1 MRFFKNSVSFIA
13 VMCVCSA
20 ASAALVASSSGR
32 VGVIGS
38 TATASRRLPSL
49 SNIIKTTTGT
59 TTTTTTGT
67 TTDGTTGT
75 GLLSDPEC
83 IDDYRECMKS
93 DTACGPE
100 FEECTT
106 NVLFHGHMGEC
117 FSTLYQCS
125 ANAINRLFGTSNLNA
140 LSDVKAYVAGTNNT
154 EVARFAYPTDGS
166 VMGIDIIGAATR
178 NKLDTSD
185 CVKKYKRCLNKD
197 NVCGEDFELCT
208 SDSEFKRQ
216 AAMCDSTLARCQKE
230 GFQQLFGVDIT
241 TKPSN
246 KNLVPKSDGDIRS
259 WINDG
264 ATLAAANAVN
274 TCYKVVDNCFANAC
288 AKNPYS
294 CVEDVDWT
302 VVNSAQSIVNSGIDI
317 DTVDYTNKTGRQMAA
332 DVRKFFRTSCTDT
345 IGSNQYC
352 FMTFNDGKKPTKAD
366 LADEDL
372 REDIFGEAYATR
384 KTILNTKVN
393 ELAKTFDTTARQKC
407 IETFK
412 SCAVRSCGGGSGAAC
427 YSRVFGDQGDKSI
440 NGDSVYSDI
449 ENGCAAVVNADANC
463 RFMAAMQGANNTYTY
478 EMGGT
483 TDTFAILFPHYDSM
497 GRASATSQVV
507 AALNADLSTAY
518 NAAAI
523 ENMKKQCSNVVS
535 NCVKSMCGTD
545 YQNCYRNRND
555 IRVSTYATDSDNFNK
570 SMNRVG
576 GVLDYTI
583 VQGLCM
589 STVKSADAC
598 AESLAIAKVGI
609 RDAQSDTTAGWGDG
623 KLTTVSNAWRDSSTN
638 YGYEYNMTDY
648 VQQVDANGNKICT
661 CKNGGTDVC
670 GYENNG
676 NNDCQEPYM
685 IEKDIQLSDAA
696 ATTLFQTVLADIET
710 EVQAKYNAKLTH
722 EQNVCLAQN
731 SNSDKVRYSNPSA
744 PFVWAKLRGKMPST
758 YSAMGLGENDSV
770 PSNDLYNSFCRV
782 KITLQSDDKDI
793 QNLLVGNK
801 ITVTEARD
809 GAFGI
814 DGLARDKT
822 TTVGSGKNETTAYFA
837 IGDSFTCGSWVSDET
852 LDAISQKVAANA
864 RRDAG
869 QGSQADK
876 NVKLWTT
883 LGAGVLGTA
892 GSYIGMNALQTN
904 GYSLGGLLRRNTSSS
919 VNYIPSD
926 EQLKAADKCLSQI
939 AEAETAYNE
948 ADLVDDNDQTASTTM
963 KTLEDKAKDAL
974 KYAQDAG
981 IKTNIRFHSLDMAS
995 GYAWTTE
1002 RDTVLDNLEAELNK
1016 PNLENEYKDNLSRV
1030 RSWLKS
1036 DTASK
1041 PSSRITT
1048 AIDELNGSNG
1058 SFFHTSKIVA
1068 KDLYEITNGKS
1079 VHLQSYKPNLES
1091 LKKDCQAVKDH
1102 KENESDRK
1110 SRLTKNLVAAG
1121 VGGVATTLLAN
1132 GIVSSAQKAKYETAA
1147 NDAVRDWMDNIGSKI
1162 HCYVGTN
1169 QVGSFGD
1176 IVGLEIRED
1185 NY

>member
-1 MRFFKNSVSFIA
+1 MRFFRNSVSFIA

-49 SNIIKTTTGT
+49 SNVIKTTTGT
-59 TTTTTTGT
+59 TTTTTSGT

-125 ANAINRLFGTSNLNA
+125 AAAINRLFGTSNLSA
-140 LSDVKAYVAGTNNT
+140 LSSVSSYVAGTNNT
-154 EVARFAYPTDGS
+154 EVSRYTYPTDGS

-178 NKLDTSD
+178 NKLSTAD

-230 GFQQLFGVDIT
+230 GFQQLFGVDVT

-288 AKNPYS
+288 AENPYS

-302 VVNSAQSIVNSGIDI
+302 VVNSAQSIVNSGVII

-352 FMTFNDGKKPTKAD
+352 FMTFNDGKKPTKTD

-440 NGDSVYSDI
+440 NGNSVYSDI

-623 KLTTVSNAWRDSSTN
+623 KLTTLSNAWRDSSTN
-638 YGYEYNMTDY
+638 YGYNTVMTDY
-648 VQQVDANGNKICT
+648 VQKTDANGNKICT
-661 CKNGGTDVC
+661 CTNGTTDVC
-670 GYENNG
+670 GYDNPNIG

-685 IEKDIQLSDAA
+685 IEQDVQLSNAA

-731 SNSDKVRYSNPSA
+731 TMSNPSA
-744 PFVWAKLRGKMPST
+744 SFVWAKLKGGKMSSD
-758 YSAMGLGENDSV
+758 YSVKGLGENGSV

-782 KITLQSDDKDI
+782 KVTLQSDDKDI
-793 QNLLVGNK
+793 QNLLAGNK
-801 ITVTEARD
+801 ITVTEVRD

-837 IGDSFTCGSWVSDET
+837 VGDNFTCGLWVSDET

-864 RRDAG
+864 RKDAG
-869 QGSQADK
+869 QGSQRDR

-904 GYSLGGLLRRNTSSS
+904 GYSLGGLLRRNTSEKGYFLTS
-919 VNYIPSD
+919 
-926 EQLKAADKCLSQI
+926 EQKRTADQCVTDV
-939 AEAETAYNE
+939 EAELTRLNGMTT
-948 ADLVDDNDQTASTTM
+948 VDTTTMNSIRTNANRILQSAQDINIATRIPQFQSASTT
-963 KTLEDKAKDAL
+963 KNYDWLYKSDDSVWDCCGTNTTTCPGDVNVIKAILDKEPSENNVKLANDKVSAL
-974 KYAQDAG
+974 KISYKNVGLCQGLPSNLSTTTDRWSKEN
-981 IKTNIRFHSLDMAS
+981 IVSTYKTNLEELKDECTAARD
-995 GYAWTTE
+995 GVETE
-1002 RDTVLDNLEAELNK
+1002 E
-1016 PNLENEYKDNLSRV
+1016 
-1030 RSWLKS
+1030 
-1036 DTASK
+1036 
-1041 PSSRITT
+1041 
-1048 AIDELNGSNG
+1048 
-1058 SFFHTSKIVA
+1058 
-1068 KDLYEITNGKS
+1068 
-1079 VHLQSYKPNLES
+1079 
-1091 LKKDCQAVKDH
+1091 
-1102 KENESDRK
+1102 DRK
-1110 SRLTKNLVAAG
+1110 SRLTRNLVAAG
-1121 VGGVATTLLAN
+1121 IGGVATTFLAN

-1147 NDAVRDWMDNIGSKI
+1147 NDAVRDWMNNIGSKI

-1169 QVGSFGD
+1169 QIGSFGD
-1176 IVGLEIRED
+1176 IIGVEITEE
-1185 NY
+1185 

>member
-1 MRFFKNSVSFIA
+1 MRFFRNSVSFIA
-13 VMCVCSA
+13 VMCVCGA

-49 SNIIKTTTGT
+49 SNVIKTTTGT
-59 TTTTTTGT
+59 TTTTTGT
-67 TTDGTTGT
+67 TTGDTTGT
-75 GLLSDPEC
+75 GLLSDTEC

-125 ANAINRLFGTSNLNA
+125 ATAINRLFGTSNLSA
-140 LSDVKAYVAGTNNT
+140 LSSVSSYVAGTNNT
-154 EVARFAYPTDGS
+154 EVSRYTYPTDGS

-208 SDSEFKRQ
+208 STSEFKRQ

-230 GFQQLFGVDIT
+230 GFQQLFGVDVT
-241 TKPSN
+241 TKPSHN
-246 KNLVPKSDGDIRS
+246 NLVPKSDGDINS

-288 AKNPYS
+288 AENPYS

-302 VVNSAQSIVNSGIDI
+302 VVNSAQSIVNSGVVID
-317 DTVDYTNKTGRQMAA
+317 DVDYTNKTGRQMAT

-427 YSRVFGDQGDKSI
+427 YSRVFGNNGDKSI

-518 NAAAI
+518 NATAI

-555 IRVSTYATDSDNFNK
+555 IRVSTYATASDNFNK

-638 YGYEYNMTDY
+638 YGYNTVMTDY

-661 CKNGGTDVC
+661 CTNGTTDVC

-685 IEKDIQLSDAA
+685 IEQDVQLSNAA

-731 SNSDKVRYSNPSA
+731 TASNPSA
-744 PFVWAKLRGKMPST
+744 SYVWAKLKGGKMSST
-758 YSAMGLGENDSV
+758 YSAMGLGENGST
-770 PSNDLYNSFCRV
+770 PSNDLYNSFCRIKV
-782 KITLQSDDKDI
+782 TLQSDDKDI
-793 QNLLVGNK
+793 QNLLAGNK
-801 ITVTEARD
+801 ITVTEVRD

-837 IGDSFTCGSWVSDET
+837 VGDNFTCGSWVSDET

-869 QGSQADK
+869 QGSQRDR

-883 LGAGVLGTA
+883 LGAGVLGAT

-904 GYSLGGLLRRNTSSS
+904 GYSLGGLLRRNTSEKGYFLTSEQKRTADQCVTNVEKELTRLKDMGTS
-919 VNYIPSD
+919 VNTTTMDSIRTNANRILKSAQDIKIATRIPQFQTAKTENVCEWNKEYTITGCTLTD
-926 EQLKAADKCLSQI
+926 PDKNAIADVMKKTC
-939 AEAETAYNE
+939 
-948 ADLVDDNDQTASTTM
+948 TASTVDEAKKILENKSSCEGLDSFASTPTDKWSDANIVSTY
-963 KTLEDKAKDAL
+963 KTNLEDLRDECTAARD
-974 KYAQDAG
+974 G
-981 IKTNIRFHSLDMAS
+981 VE
-995 GYAWTTE
+995 TE
-1002 RDTVLDNLEAELNK
+1002 DN
-1016 PNLENEYKDNLSRV
+1016 
-1030 RSWLKS
+1030 
-1036 DTASK
+1036 
-1041 PSSRITT
+1041 
-1048 AIDELNGSNG
+1048 
-1058 SFFHTSKIVA
+1058 
-1068 KDLYEITNGKS
+1068 
-1079 VHLQSYKPNLES
+1079 
-1091 LKKDCQAVKDH
+1091 
-1102 KENESDRK
+1102 RK

-1121 VGGVATTLLAN
+1121 VGGVATTFLAN

-1147 NDAVRDWMDNIGSKI
+1147 NDAVKQWMDNIGSKI
-1162 HCYVGTN
+1162 HCYVGT
-1169 QVGSFGD
+1169 QQIGSFGD
-1176 IVGLEIRED
+1176 IIGVEITEE
-1185 NY
+1185 

>member
-13 VMCVCSA
+13 VMCVCGA

-32 VGVIGS
+32 VGVVGS
-38 TATASRRLPSL
+38 AATASRRLPSL

-59 TTTTTTGT
+59 TGTTSTTTS
-67 TTDGTTGT
+67 GTTGT

-125 ANAINRLFGTSNLNA
+125 ASAINRLFGTSNLSA
-140 LSDVKAYVAGTNNT
+140 LSSVSSYVAGTNNT
-154 EVARFAYPTDGS
+154 EVARYTYPTDGS

-178 NKLDTSD
+178 NKLSTAD

-230 GFQQLFGVDIT
+230 GFQQLFGVDVT

-302 VVNSAQSIVNSGIDI
+302 VVNSAQSIVNAGINI
-317 DTVDYTNKTGRQMAA
+317 DDVDYTNKTGRQKAA

-352 FMTFNDGKKPTKAD
+352 FMTFNDGKKPTKTD

-427 YSRVFGDQGDKSI
+427 YHRVFGDQGDKSI
-440 NGDSVYSDI
+440 NGNSVYSDI

-463 RFMAAMQGANNTYTY
+463 RFMAAMQGDNNTYTY

-555 IRVSTYATDSDNFNK
+555 IRVSTYATNSDNFNK

-609 RDAQSDTTAGWGDG
+609 RDGQSDTTAGWGDG
-623 KLTTVSNAWRDSSTN
+623 KLTTLSNAWRDSSTN
-638 YGYEYNMTDY
+638 YGYNTIMTDY
-648 VQQVDANGNKICT
+648 VQKTDANGNKICT
-661 CKNGGTDVC
+661 CTNGTTDVC
-670 GYENNG
+670 GYEPNG

-731 SNSDKVRYSNPSA
+731 TMSNPSA
-744 PFVWAKLRGKMPST
+744 SFVWAKLKGGKMSST
-758 YSAMGLGENDSV
+758 YSAMGLGENGSV

-801 ITVTEARD
+801 ITVTEVRD

-864 RRDAG
+864 RKDAG
-869 QGSQADK
+869 QGSQRDR

-904 GYSLGGLLRRNTSSS
+904 GYSLGGLLRRNTSEKGYFLTS
-919 VNYIPSD
+919 
-926 EQLKAADKCLSQI
+926 EQK
-939 AEAETAYNE
+939 ETAAKCVTDVE
-948 ADLVDDNDQTASTTM
+948 RELDNLKSMGGEVKSLTMAGIQTRANRILKSAQGINIATRIPQFQTAST
-963 KTLEDKAKDAL
+963 
-974 KYAQDAG
+974 
-981 IKTNIRFHSLDMAS
+981 IKTCD
-995 GYAWTTE
+995 WTITE
-1002 RDTVLDNLEAELNK
+1002 NMLNDCCEESATACI
-1016 PNLENEYKDNLSRV
+1016 NDVTE
-1030 RSWLKS
+1030 LKS
-1036 DTASK
+1036 YIKRECTESAKMAADG
-1041 PSSRITT
+1041 
-1048 AIDELNGSNG
+1048 L
-1058 SFFHTSKIVA
+1058 A
-1068 KDLYEITNGKS
+1068 KDLESTSKKGSDNTHVCGWDNAAGNPTDKWSDANIVST
-1079 VHLQSYKPNLES
+1079 YKTNLEE
-1091 LKKDCQAVKDH
+1091 LKSECEAARDGV
-1102 KENESDRK
+1102 ETEEDRK
-1110 SRLTKNLVAAG
+1110 SRLTRNLVAAG

-1176 IVGLEIRED
+1176 IIGVEITEE
-1185 NY
+1185 

>member
-1 MRFFKNSVSFIA
+1 MRFFRNSVSFIA
-13 VMCVCSA
+13 VMCVCGA

-49 SNIIKTTTGT
+49 SNVIKTTTGT
-59 TTTTTTGT
+59 TTTTTGT
-67 TTDGTTGT
+67 TTSGTTGT
-75 GLLSDPEC
+75 GLLSDTEC

-125 ANAINRLFGTSNLNA
+125 ATAINRLFGTSNLSA
-140 LSDVKAYVAGTNNT
+140 LSDATYVAGTNNT
-154 EVARFAYPTDGS
+154 EIDRYVYPKAGS
-166 VMGIDIIGAATR
+166 IMEIDISGAATR

-208 SDSEFKRQ
+208 STSEFKRQ

-230 GFQQLFGVDIT
+230 GFQQLFGESVT
-241 TKPSN
+241 TKPSHN
-246 KNLVPKSDGDIRS
+246 NLVPKSDGDINS

-288 AKNPYS
+288 AENPYS

-302 VVNSAQSIVNSGIDI
+302 VVNSAQSIVNSGVVID
-317 DTVDYTNKTGRQMAA
+317 DVDYTNKTGRQMAT
-332 DVRKFFRTSCTDT
+332 DVRKFFRTECTDT

-427 YSRVFGDQGDKSI
+427 YSRVFGNNGDKSI

-555 IRVSTYATDSDNFNK
+555 IRVSTYATASDNFNK

-609 RDAQSDTTAGWGDG
+609 RDGQSDTTAGWGDG

-638 YGYEYNMTDY
+638 YGYNTVMTDY

-685 IEKDIQLSDAA
+685 IEQDVQLSNAA

-731 SNSDKVRYSNPSA
+731 TMSNPSA
-744 PFVWAKLRGKMPST
+744 SFVWAKLKGGKMSSS
-758 YSAMGLGENDSV
+758 YSAMGLGDNGSI

-782 KITLQSDDKDI
+782 KVTLQSDDKDI
-793 QNLLVGNK
+793 QN
-801 ITVTEARD
+801 A
-809 GAFGI
+809 
-814 DGLARDKT
+814 LADKK
-822 TTVGSGKNETTAYFA
+822 VTTAYFA
-837 IGDSFTCGSWVSDET
+837 VGDNFTCGSWVSDDT
-852 LDAISQKVAANA
+852 LDTITQKVAANA

-869 QGSQADK
+869 EGSQRDR

-883 LGAGVLGTA
+883 LGAGVLGAT
-892 GSYIGMNALQTN
+892 GSYFGMNALQTN
-904 GYSLGGLLRRNTSSS
+904 GYSLGGLLRRNT
-919 VNYIPSD
+919 
-926 EQLKAADKCLSQI
+926 
-939 AEAETAYNE
+939 TAYNLTPAQQKIAE
-948 ADLVDDNDQTASTTM
+948 KCVTDVETELTRLKDMGTTVNTKTMNDIRTNAN
-963 KTLEDKAKDAL
+963 KIL
-974 KYAQDAG
+974 KSAQDINIATRIQQFRTAKTENVCEWKSDYEGSCTTLTVGDKEKITNIMKGDCTDARVNSAKGIVAG
-981 IKTNIRFHSLDMAS
+981 YNDDCKNLVFATTTNKWSDANIVSTYKTNLEELKDECEAARD
-995 GYAWTTE
+995 GVETE
-1002 RDTVLDNLEAELNK
+1002 DN
-1016 PNLENEYKDNLSRV
+1016 R
-1030 RSWLKS
+1030 
-1036 DTASK
+1036 
-1041 PSSRITT
+1041 
-1048 AIDELNGSNG
+1048 
-1058 SFFHTSKIVA
+1058 
-1068 KDLYEITNGKS
+1068 
-1079 VHLQSYKPNLES
+1079 
-1091 LKKDCQAVKDH
+1091 
-1102 KENESDRK
+1102 KE
-1110 SRLTKNLVAAG
+1110 RLTRNLVAAG

-1169 QVGSFGD
+1169 QVGRFGD
-1176 IVGLEIRED
+1176 IIGVEITEE
-1185 NY
+1185 

>member
-13 VMCVCSA
+13 VMCVCGA

-49 SNIIKTTTGT
+49 SNIIKTTTST
-59 TTTTTTGT
+59 TGTTGT
-67 TTDGTTGT
+67 TTSGTTGT

-125 ANAINRLFGTSNLNA
+125 ATAINRLFGTSNLSA
-140 LSDVKAYVAGTNNT
+140 LSSVSSYVAGTNNT
-154 EVARFAYPTDGS
+154 EVARYTYPTDGS

-178 NKLDTSD
+178 NKLSTAD

-230 GFQQLFGVDIT
+230 GFQQLFGVDVT

-302 VVNSAQSIVNSGIDI
+302 VVNSAQSIVNAGINI
-317 DTVDYTNKTGRQMAA
+317 DDVDYTNKTGRQMAA

-352 FMTFNDGKKPTKAD
+352 FMTFNDGKKPTKTD

-384 KTILNTKVN
+384 RAILTTRVN

-427 YSRVFGDQGDKSI
+427 YSRVFGNNGDKSI

-555 IRVSTYATDSDNFNK
+555 IRVSTYATNSDNFNK

-623 KLTTVSNAWRDSSTN
+623 KLTTLSNAWRDSSTN
-638 YGYEYNMTDY
+638 YGYNTVMTDY
-648 VQQVDANGNKICT
+648 VQKTDANGNKICT
-661 CKNGGTDVC
+661 CTNGTTDVC
-670 GYENNG
+670 GYEPNG

-685 IEKDIQLSDAA
+685 IEKDIQLSNAA

-731 SNSDKVRYSNPSA
+731 TMSNPSA
-744 PFVWAKLRGKMPST
+744 SFVWAKLKGGKMSSA
-758 YSAMGLGENDSV
+758 YSVMGLGENGST

-793 QNLLVGNK
+793 QNLLSGNK
-801 ITVTEARD
+801 ITVTEVRD

-837 IGDSFTCGSWVSDET
+837 VGDNFTCGSWVSDET
-852 LDAISQKVAANA
+852 LDAISQNVAANA
-864 RRDAG
+864 RKEAG
-869 QGSQADK
+869 QGSQRDR

-892 GSYIGMNALQTN
+892 GWYFGMDALQTN
-904 GYSLGGLLRRNTSSS
+904 GYSLGGLLRRNT
-919 VNYIPSD
+919 
-926 EQLKAADKCLSQI
+926 
-939 AEAETAYNE
+939 TAYNLTPAQQKIAE
-948 ADLVDDNDQTASTTM
+948 KCVTDVETELTKLKNMGASVDTTTMNSIRTDANRILQSAQSINIATRIQQFQTASTT
-963 KTLEDKAKDAL
+963 KTCDWTITENALKHCCEDKATTCENDVNAL
-974 KYAQDAG
+974 KLYIKGGCTESTKKSADDLAMSLKNTSKKSSGEPVCGWNNAAG
-981 IKTNIRFHSLDMAS
+981 ELTDKWSNENIVSTYKT
-995 GYAWTTE
+995 
-1002 RDTVLDNLEAELNK
+1002 NLEA
-1016 PNLENEYKDNLSRV
+1016 
-1030 RSWLKS
+1030 LKS
-1036 DTASK
+1036 ECTDARDGVETEDN
-1041 PSSRITT
+1041 R
-1048 AIDELNGSNG
+1048 
-1058 SFFHTSKIVA
+1058 
-1068 KDLYEITNGKS
+1068 
-1079 VHLQSYKPNLES
+1079 
-1091 LKKDCQAVKDH
+1091 
-1102 KENESDRK
+1102 KE
-1110 SRLTKNLVAAG
+1110 RLTKNLVAAG
-1121 VGGVATTLLAN
+1121 VGGVATTFLAN

-1147 NDAVRDWMDNIGSKI
+1147 NDAVRDWMNNIGSKI
-1162 HCYVGTN
+1162 HCYVGT
-1169 QVGSFGD
+1169 QQIGSFGD
-1176 IVGLEIRED
+1176 IIGVEITEE
-1185 NY
+1185 